1 MSKDY
6 VKNAMSLYTPNEK
19 KVTRY
24 VFEQTYF
31 TNDAIVGN
39 NNYTFQFPEMWAGLP
54 TKRKAVG
61 FRYAKRKVNSC
72 FIWIEF
78 ELTAFYEDN
87 KGDKQFTTI
96 DPKGEIKLSVTS
108 ENSVEEV
115 VHEITRQMNEIIKL
129 YNETVTPNSDND
141 RFQNSY
147 MVGLSK
153 TSTKNDGSVNVTWL
167 PKGTY
172 TPSGKGK
179 TNDYV
184 ISIHKLLDYP
194 EGLIDFLR
202 FFNQPDDYFGNQLYD
217 KTITFDNVWDRKTL
231 YIHSDVV
238 TNTNYLLMDREGT
251 FYRKPSKI
259 YQYDYNGNVF
269 HIWLSFDG
277 KTKANLLHENVEI
290 ALAFFADVYNNYS

>member
-39 NNYTFQFPEMWAGLP
+39 SNYTFQFPEMWAGLP
-54 TKRKAVG
+54 TKRKAIG
-61 FRYAKRKVNSC
+61 FRYAKRKVNSY
-72 FIWIEF
+72 FIMFEF
-78 ELTAFYEDN
+78 GIIAT
-87 KGDKQFTTI
+87 FTKTKSGVTVTTETTEY
-96 DPKGEIKLSVTS
+96 PKGEVKLNVTS
-108 ENSVEEV
+108 ENSVDEIV
-115 VHEITRQMNEIIKL
+115 YEITRQMNTIIQKH
-129 YNETVTPNSDND
+129 NETVTSKSDDN
-141 RFQNSY
+141 RFQNSEILG
-147 MVGLSK
+147 VCGSLNK
-153 TSTKNDGSVNVTWL
+153 DGSLYVKWQ
-167 PKGTY
+167 PHGSY
-172 TPSGKGK
+172 TPNENK
-179 TNDYV
+179 TTGYKIYFKIASKCEKCYNN
-184 ISIHKLLDYP
+184 
-194 EGLIDFLR
+194 FLK
-202 FFNQPDDYFGNQLYD
+202 FFNQEITDYSKGD
-217 KTITFDNVWDRKTL
+217 KIIIFNNVWDRKTL

-277 KTKANLLHENVEI
+277 KTKADLLYENVEI

>member
-39 NNYTFQFPEMWAGLP
+39 SNYTFQFPEMWAGLP
-54 TKRKAVG
+54 TKRKAIG
-61 FRYAKRKVNSC
+61 FRYAKRKVTSY
-72 FIWIEF
+72 FIMFEF
-78 ELTAFYEDN
+78 ELKAKYN
-87 KGDKQFTTI
+87 KGDATTSVY
-96 DPKGEIKLSVTS
+96 PKGEVKLAVTS
-108 ENSVEEV
+108 ENLVEEV
-115 VHEITRQMNEIIKL
+115 VYEITRQMNSFIQEHNKTVSPTSDNNRFQITEMLGICKQSKKDGSLTVEWKPHGYYSPEGKTITTSYEIKFNIIKG
-129 YNETVTPNSDND
+129 YNKYYNN
-141 RFQNSY
+141 
-147 MVGLSK
+147 
-153 TSTKNDGSVNVTWL
+153 
-167 PKGTY
+167 
-172 TPSGKGK
+172 
-179 TNDYV
+179 
-184 ISIHKLLDYP
+184 
-194 EGLIDFLR
+194 FLQ
-202 FFNQPDDYFGNQLYD
+202 FFNQEIIESLIGVNI
-217 KTITFDNVWDRKTL
+217 ITFRNVWDRKTL

-269 HIWLSFDG
+269 RIWLSFDG
-277 KTKANLLHENVEI
+277 KTKANLLYENVEI